1 MRTYSVLLVDDEEP
15 VYEVIM
21 KKLNW
26 AELGFRIEGYARNG
40 VEALEMAEEL
50 QPDVVMTDIK
60 MPYMDG
66 LTLCKQL
73 KERNP
78 GIKVIIFSGFDE
90 FEFAKE
96 AIKIEAEEY
105 ILKPIDADELS
116 SVFEQ
121 IHVALDKEI
130 DEKRNI
136 DKLQEYYMNS
146 LPMLQENFYISLIEG
161 RMPEN
166 TIHKYASDYQISFE
180 GPFYAV
186 AVLSISYSSKN
197 GEEMEVAPFLLQ
209 MSVRQL
215 TEEYL
220 TPKGH
225 MRTLSYIGDIVVV
238 AQITDEKGYYAFT
251 DDCDR
256 LCKMAKRICKAN
268 VTAGIGYL
276 CDEPYHIRESYQSAK
291 AALSY
296 RVLYG
301 NMRAINATEVG
312 EEEGT
317 KESHLKDEAIRNILR
332 SMKLNEKE
340 QLPMAVDSFM
350 EGLTEAKLSITD
362 FRVIL
367 MKLVVE
373 LTDFMANYQL
383 SMADVMES
391 ENEDLLQVLLQQES
405 SEALGEKLTTYCTR
419 IRRLMNERRKDSTQ
433 SFVAKAV
440 EYVADYYANQEIGI
454 DSVCSYL
461 NVSSAYFSTA
471 FKKET
476 GKTFI
481 NYLTEYRM
489 EKAVELLTKSDE
501 KTYIIAE
508 KVGYADPNYFSYVF
522 KKQFGVSPSKYRSS
536 QEEG

>member
-1 MRTYSVLLVDDEEP
+1 MRTYSVLLVDDEEF

-26 AELGFRIEGYARNG
+26 AALGFRIEGYARNG

-66 LTLCKQL
+66 LTLCKEL
-73 KERNP
+73 KTRNP

-116 SVFEQ
+116 SVFER
-121 IHVALDKEI
+121 IHITLDKEI

-166 TIHKYASDYQISFE
+166 TIHKYASDYQIPFE

-197 GEEMEVAPFLLQ
+197 GQEMEVAPFLLQ

-225 MRTLSYIGDIVVV
+225 TRTLSYIGDIVVV

-276 CDEPYHIRESYQSAK
+276 CDKPYHIRESYQSAK
-291 AALSY
+291 DALSY

-312 EEEGT
+312 EEEWAQ
-317 KESHLKDEAIRNILR
+317 ENHLEDEAIRKILR

-340 QLPMAVDSFM
+340 QLPKAVDAFV

-373 LTDFMANYQL
+373 LTDFMGNYQL

-433 SFVAKAV
+433 SFVSKAV
-440 EYVADYYANQEIGI
+440 EYVADHYADQEIGI

>member
-1 MRTYSVLLVDDEEP
+1 MRTYSVLLVDDEEF
-15 VYEVIM
+15 VYGVIM

-26 AELGFRIEGYARNG
+26 EALGFRIDGYARNG
-40 VEALEMAEEL
+40 VEALEMAEEM

-66 LTLCKQL
+66 LTLCKEL
-73 KERNP
+73 KKRNP

-116 SVFEQ
+116 SVFER

-161 RMPEN
+161 RVPEN
-166 TIHKYASDYQISFE
+166 ILHKYASDYQISFV
-180 GPFYAV
+180 GPYYTV

-220 TPKGH
+220 NPKGK
-225 MRTLSYIGDIVVV
+225 MRTLTYTGDIVVV
-238 AQITDEKGYYAFT
+238 AEIESEKGIFDFT

-256 LCKMAKRICKAN
+256 LCKMAKKICKAN
-268 VTAGIGYL
+268 VTAGIGCL
-276 CDEPYHIRESYQSAK
+276 CNNPSQIPESYQSAK
-291 AALSY
+291 SALSY

-301 NMRAINATEVG
+301 NMRAINAAEIG
-312 EEEGT
+312 EEERSE
-317 KESHLKDEAIRNILR
+317 ESHWEDDAIRKILR
-332 SMKLNEKE
+332 AMKLNEKE
-340 QLPMAVDSFM
+340 QLPKAVDSFM
-350 EGLTEAKLSITD
+350 EGMTEAKLSMSD

-373 LTDFMANYQL
+373 LTDFMGNYQL
-383 SMADVMES
+383 SMEDVLEG
-391 ENEDLLQVLLQQES
+391 EGEDLLQVLLDQES

-419 IRRLMNERRKDSTQ
+419 IRRLMNERRKDSTK
-433 SFVAKAV
+433 SFVTKAV
-440 EYVADYYANQEIGI
+440 EYVQDHYANQDIGI
-454 DSVCSYL
+454 ESVCAYL

-476 GKTFI
+476 QKTFI

-501 KTYIIAE
+501 KTYVIAD
-508 KVGYADPNYFSYVF
+508 KVGYSDPNYFSYVF